1 MYLQDK
7 RQTYFAEKTANLAK
21 SIYGYNVHE
30 DAMIVVFDSMKV
42 PVNVDEKVS

>member
-1 MYLQDK
+1 MVFLSTVCVY
-7 RQTYFAEKTANLAK
+7 
-21 SIYGYNVHE
+21 E